1 MIRVGTRESKL
12 ARFQTEFV
20 IGLLKDR
27 APEFDFVAHTV
38 KTQGDKDRTKP
49 LYEMGGAGVFV
60 KELEDALLAHEVD
73 FVVHSLKDLPTKLPA
88 GLVLAAVPDRS
99 DVRDALISRDGL
111 CLAEL
116 PAGAKVATSSRR
128 RAAQIKQK
136 RQDLTFVDI
145 RGNVDTRLRKLEEG
159 HCDAMI
165 LAAAGLTR
173 LNLTRHITE
182 YLEVDTLMPAVGQG
196 ALAVEC
202 RADDMRTRELLR
214 LIDNRVL
221 RNEIE
226 CERAFLD
233 ELGGGCSVPIG
244 ALAVTTDSGMLR
256 LRACV
261 ASASGHKMMHDI
273 EEAKLDCDVHGG
285 DRVRNCNQPNES
297 ESCGRRLAK
306 RMLDNGAREILGE
319 LLSIPVPKIAPP

>member
-12 ARFQTEFV
+12 ARFQTDFV
-20 IGLLKDR
+20 IGLLKER
-27 APEFDFVAHTV
+27 APQFDFIVHTV

-49 LYEMGGAGVFV
+49 LYEMGGTGVFV

-111 CLAEL
+111 GLAEL
-116 PAGAKVATSSRR
+116 PTGAKIATSSRR
-128 RAAQIKQK
+128 RAAQIRQK
-136 RQDLTFVDI
+136 RSDLTFVDI

-173 LNLTRHITE
+173 LGLTSHITE
-182 YLEVDTLMPAVGQG
+182 YLETETLMPAVGQG

-202 RADDMRTRELLR
+202 RIDDLQTRELLR
-214 LIDNRVL
+214 LIDDHVL
-221 RNEIE
+221 RNAVE

-244 ALAVTTDSGMLR
+244 ALAVINNSGMLS

-261 ASASGHKMMHDI
+261 ASASGDKMMHDT
-273 EEAKLDCDVHGG
+273 EEVNLNGEKAKF
-285 DRVRNCNQPNES
+285 NSENEA
-297 ESCGRRLAK
+297 ESILCGRRLAK
-306 RMLDNGAREILGE
+306 RMLGNGAGEILGE